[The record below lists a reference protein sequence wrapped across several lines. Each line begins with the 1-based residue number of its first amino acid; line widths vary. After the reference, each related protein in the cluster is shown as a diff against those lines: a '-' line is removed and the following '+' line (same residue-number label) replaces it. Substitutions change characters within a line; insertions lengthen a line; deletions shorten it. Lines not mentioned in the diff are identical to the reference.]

1 MNAFE
6 HDHNWTET
14 GRNTSKDGVTIQR
27 KCDGCG
33 MIMSIGPGR
42 IESEGET
49 FRRRVIE
56 TVVSDIKANGE
67 IRMALLGL

>member
-14 GRNTSKDGVTIQR
+14 GRTESEQGVTIER
-27 KCDGCG
+27 KCEGCG
-33 MIMSIGPGR
+33 MLMAIGPGR
-42 IESEGET
+42 IESDEER
-49 FRRRVIE
+49 FRRRVVDI
-56 TVVSDIKANGE
+56 VVSDLKANGA